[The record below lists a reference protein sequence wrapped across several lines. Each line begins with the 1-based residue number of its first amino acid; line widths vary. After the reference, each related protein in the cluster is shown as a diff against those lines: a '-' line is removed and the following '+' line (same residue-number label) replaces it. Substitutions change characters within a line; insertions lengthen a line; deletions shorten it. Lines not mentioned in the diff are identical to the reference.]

1 MNTHP
6 VALGNLGSTI
16 GSIGILN
23 ALLPVDKSLKELL
36 SELEEVKSKLEIAKV
51 PKVPLIQKLSGR
63 YTRECETFLFEPL
76 RSNCCEECGRGCKH
90 ISLDEWHKIKK
101 LREALKDNKE
111 FDELCNKILE
121 EK

>member
-6 VALGNLGSTI
+6 VALGNLGFTI
-16 GSIGILN
+16 GTIGIVN

-36 SELEEVKSKLEIAKV
+36 SEVEEIKSKLEI
-51 PKVPLIQKLSGR
+51 PKVPLIQKLNGR
-63 YTRECETFLFEPL
+63 YTWECKTFLFEPL
-76 RSNCCEECGRGCKH
+76 RSNCCEECGRGCTH

-111 FDELCNKILE
+111 FDKLCNKILE